1 MQEISF
7 FENSNVIVTQTRF
20 IVAHK
25 VIEIKNI
32 SYVKIEPLKS
42 YVALKLVL
50 LVAGFLLMFFKDL
63 RILGIIV
70 FAISFF
76 SAYFTND
83 RFSVR
88 VSTNT
93 GETDSL
99 VSKDKDY
106 VEKVAKAVNQAM
118 WAYHLKS
125 APM

>member
-32 SYVKIEPLKS
+32 SYVKIGTLKS

-50 LVAGFLLMFFKDL
+50 VICGFLMMFFNDL
-63 RILGIIV
+63 RIVGIII
-70 FAISFF
+70 FAIFFF
-76 SAYFTND
+76 SAYFTKD

-88 VSTNT
+88 VNTVT

-106 VEKVAKAVNQAM
+106 VEKVVKAVNQAM

>member
-25 VIEIKNI
+25 VVEIKNI
-32 SYVKIEPLKS
+32 SYVKIGILRS
-42 YVALKLVL
+42 YMALKLVAL
-50 LVAGFLLMFFKDL
+50 IGGFLMMFFSDL
-63 RILGIIV
+63 RILGIII
-70 FAISFF
+70 FAFSFL
-76 SAYFTND
+76 SIYFTGD

-88 VSTNT
+88 VITNT
-93 GETDSL
+93 GEIDTL

-106 VEKVAKAVNQAM
+106 IEKVVKAIDSAM

>member
-50 LVAGFLLMFFKDL
+50 LVCGFLMMFFNEL
-63 RILGIIV
+63 RVFGIII
-70 FAISFF
+70 FTLSFF
-76 SAYFTND
+76 SAFLTKD

-88 VSTNT
+88 VNTNT

-106 VEKVAKAVNQAM
+106 VEKVVKAVNQAM

>member
-32 SYVKIEPLKS
+32 SYVKIGRLKS
-42 YVALKLVL
+42 YTVLKLVL
-50 LVAGFLLMFFKDL
+50 VIAGFLMMFFKDL
-63 RILGIIV
+63 RVIGIII
-70 FAISFF
+70 FAASFL
-76 SAYFTND
+76 SAYFTKD
-83 RFSVR
+83 TFSVR
-88 VSTNT
+88 VDTNS
-93 GETDSL
+93 GEVDSL
-99 VSKDKDY
+99 ISKDKDY
-106 VEKVAKAVNQAM
+106 VEKVVKAINSAM

>member
-7 FENSNVIVTQTRF
+7 FENSKVIVTQTRF

-32 SYVKIEPLKS
+32 SYVKIGTLKS
-42 YVALKLVL
+42 YAAFKLVL
-50 LVAGFLLMFFKDL
+50 VICGFLMMFFKDL
-63 RILGIIV
+63 RITGIIIFTV
-70 FAISFF
+70 SFL
-76 SAYFTND
+76 SAYFTTD

-88 VSTNT
+88 ISTNS
-93 GETDSL
+93 GEVDSL

-106 VEKVAKAVNQAM
+106 VEKVVKAINSAM